1 MKKMPVIVWLPLVF
15 VAGGLVGYYG
25 PAEELRSRDVREQE
39 EKTKAKPKNA
49 FGSFTEL
56 VNIPEVAKRP
66 RRVKDTKPSTNATA
80 VAGRLGEAP
89 LPGESAD
96 GRVGDAPLP
105 GESASGRVGD
115 APLPEK
121 RKHVAP
127 EDLRARIDEAAELWR
142 TRIEVARASAIE
154 KLGLDDKGAESF
166 NDAIEDMN
174 AKLRE
179 SMQIVADRVASAEAM
194 TPELGIR
201 LMGDIST
208 SLAEAYD
215 SIGTCVDD
223 DHRGEVSRLQ
233 LTDFIDPSVGEP
245 LIAVQDKLED
255 FGERSG
261 K

>member
-1 MKKMPVIVWLPLVF
+1 MKKIPVIVWLPLVF
-15 VAGGLVGYYG
+15 IAGGLVGYYG

-66 RRVKDTKPSTNATA
+66 RRVKDTEPATNTTVVAATSDDQPTGTNATVE
-80 VAGRLGEAP
+80 VAAP
-89 LPGESAD
+89 
-96 GRVGDAPLP
+96 R
-105 GESASGRVGD
+105 R
-115 APLPEK
+115 K
-121 RKHVAP
+121 RVAP

-142 TRIEVARASAIE
+142 TRIEIARASAIE

-179 SMQIVADRVASAEAM
+179 SIQIVADRVASSEAM
-194 TPELGIR
+194 TQELGVR
-201 LMGDIST
+201 LMGDIAT
-208 SLAEAYD
+208 TLAETYDSLA
-215 SIGTCVDD
+215 TCVDE
-223 DHRGEVSRLQ
+223 DHRGEVSRLE
-233 LTDFIDPSVGEP
+233 LTNFIDPSVGEP

-255 FGERSG
+255 FGERPR

>member
-1 MKKMPVIVWLPLVF
+1 MKKIPVIVWLPLVF
-15 VAGGLVGYYG
+15 IAGGLVGYYG
-25 PAEELRSRDVREQE
+25 PAEELRSRDVREKE

-66 RRVKDTKPSTNATA
+66 RRVKDTEPATNTTAVATTSDEQPKGTNATA
-80 VAGRLGEAP
+80 EAT
-89 LPGESAD
+89 
-96 GRVGDAPLP
+96 AP
-105 GESASGRVGD
+105 R
-115 APLPEK
+115 

-142 TRIEVARASAIE
+142 TRIEIARASAIE

-179 SMQIVADRVASAEAM
+179 SIQIVADRVASSEAM
-194 TPELGIR
+194 TQELGVR
-201 LMGDIST
+201 LMGDIAT
-208 SLAEAYD
+208 TLAETYDSLA
-215 SIGTCVDD
+215 TCVDE
-223 DHRGEVSRLQ
+223 DHRGEVSRLE
-233 LTDFIDPSVGEP
+233 LTNFIDPSVGEP

-255 FGERSG
+255 FGERPR

>member
-1 MKKMPVIVWLPLVF
+1 MKKIPVIVWLPLVF
-15 VAGGLVGYYG
+15 IAGGLVGYYG
-25 PAEELRSRDVREQE
+25 PAEELRSRDVREKE

-66 RRVKDTKPSTNATA
+66 RRVKDTEPATNTTAVATTSDEQPKGTNATA
-80 VAGRLGEAP
+80 EAT
-89 LPGESAD
+89 
-96 GRVGDAPLP
+96 AP
-105 GESASGRVGD
+105 RR
-115 APLPEK
+115 K
-121 RKHVAP
+121 RVAP

-142 TRIEVARASAIE
+142 TRIEIARASAID

-179 SMQIVADRVASAEAM
+179 SIQIVADRVASSESL
-194 TPELGIR
+194 THELGVR
-201 LMGDIST
+201 LMGDIAT

-215 SIGTCVDD
+215 AIGTCVDE
-223 DHRGEVSRLQ
+223 DHRGEVSRLE
-233 LTDFIDPSVGEP
+233 LTNFIDPSVGEP

-255 FGERSG
+255 FGERSR

>member
-1 MKKMPVIVWLPLVF
+1 MMKKIPVIVWLPLVF
-15 VAGGLVGYYG
+15 IAGGLVGYYG
-25 PAEELRSRDVREQE
+25 PAEGLRSRDVREQE

-66 RRVKDTKPSTNATA
+66 RRVKDTEPATNTTVVAATSDDQPTGTNATVE
-80 VAGRLGEAP
+80 VAAP
-89 LPGESAD
+89 
-96 GRVGDAPLP
+96 R
-105 GESASGRVGD
+105 R
-115 APLPEK
+115 K
-121 RKHVAP
+121 RVAP

-142 TRIEVARASAIE
+142 TRIEIARASAIE

-179 SMQIVADRVASAEAM
+179 SIQIVADRVASSEAM
-194 TPELGIR
+194 TQELGVR
-201 LMGDIST
+201 LMGDIAT
-208 SLAEAYD
+208 TLAETYDSLA
-215 SIGTCVDD
+215 TCVDE
-223 DHRGEVSRLQ
+223 DHRGEVSRLE
-233 LTDFIDPSVGEP
+233 LTNFIDPSVGEP

-255 FGERSG
+255 FGERPG

>member
-1 MKKMPVIVWLPLVF
+1 MKKIPVIVWLPLVF
-15 VAGGLVGYYG
+15 IAGGLVGYYG

-66 RRVKDTKPSTNATA
+66 RRVKDTEPATNTTVVAATSDEQPTGTNATA
-80 VAGRLGEAP
+80 EAT
-89 LPGESAD
+89 
-96 GRVGDAPLP
+96 AP
-105 GESASGRVGD
+105 RR
-115 APLPEK
+115 K
-121 RKHVAP
+121 RVAP

-142 TRIEVARASAIE
+142 TRIEIARASAIE
-154 KLGLDDKGAESF
+154 KLGLDDKGAEAF

-179 SMQIVADRVASAEAM
+179 SIQIVADRVASSEAM
-194 TPELGIR
+194 TQELGVR
-201 LMGDIST
+201 LMGDIAT
-208 SLAEAYD
+208 TLAETYDSLA
-215 SIGTCVDD
+215 TCVDE
-223 DHRGEVSRLQ
+223 DHRGEVSRLE
-233 LTDFIDPSVGEP
+233 LTNFIDPSVGEP

-255 FGERSG
+255 FGERPR

>member
-1 MKKMPVIVWLPLVF
+1 MKKIPVIVWLPLVF
-15 VAGGLVGYYG
+15 IAGGLVGYYG
-25 PAEELRSRDVREQE
+25 PAEELRSRDVREKE

-66 RRVKDTKPSTNATA
+66 RRVKDTEPATNKND
-80 VAGRLGEAP
+80 VA
-89 LPGESAD
+89 

-105 GESASGRVGD
+105 GESAGGRVGD

-121 RKHVAP
+121 RRRVAP

-142 TRIEVARASAIE
+142 TRIEIARASAID

-179 SMQIVADRVASAEAM
+179 SIQIVADRVASSESL
-194 TPELGIR
+194 THELGVR
-201 LMGDIST
+201 LMGDIAT

-215 SIGTCVDD
+215 AIGTCVDE
-223 DHRGEVSRLQ
+223 DHRGEVSRLE
-233 LTDFIDPSVGEP
+233 LTNFIDPSVGEP

-255 FGERSG
+255 FGERPR

>member
-1 MKKMPVIVWLPLVF
+1 MKKIPVIVWLPLVF
-15 VAGGLVGYYG
+15 IAGGLVGYYG

-56 VNIPEVAKRP
+56 VNIPDVAKRP
-66 RRVKDTKPSTNATA
+66 RRVKDTEPATNKND
-80 VAGRLGEAP
+80 VAGRVE
-89 LPGESAD
+89 
-96 GRVGDAPLP
+96 DAPLP

-121 RKHVAP
+121 RKRVAP
-127 EDLRARIDEAAELWR
+127 EDLRARIDEASELWR
-142 TRIEVARASAIE
+142 TRIEIARASAIE
-154 KLGLDDKGAESF
+154 KLGLDDKSAESF
-166 NDAIEDMN
+166 NDALEDMN

-179 SMQIVADRVASAEAM
+179 SIQIVADRVASAEAM

-201 LMGDIST
+201 LMGDIAT

-215 SIGTCVDD
+215 AIGTCVDE

-255 FGERSG
+255 FGERPR

>member
-1 MKKMPVIVWLPLVF
+1 MKKIPVIVWLPLVF
-15 VAGGLVGYYG
+15 IAGGLVGYYG
-25 PAEELRSRDVREQE
+25 PAEELRSRDVREKE

-66 RRVKDTKPSTNATA
+66 RRVKDTEPSTNATA
-80 VAGRLGEAP
+80 VAATADEQPKGTNATAEAT
-89 LPGESAD
+89 
-96 GRVGDAPLP
+96 AP
-105 GESASGRVGD
+105 RR
-115 APLPEK
+115 K
-121 RKHVAP
+121 RVAP

-142 TRIEVARASAIE
+142 TRIEIARASAID

-179 SMQIVADRVASAEAM
+179 SIQIVADRVASSESL
-194 TPELGIR
+194 THELGVR
-201 LMGDIST
+201 LMGDIAT

-215 SIGTCVDD
+215 AIGTCVDE
-223 DHRGEVSRLQ
+223 DHRGEVSRLE
-233 LTDFIDPSVGEP
+233 LTNFIDPSVGEP

-255 FGERSG
+255 FGERPR

>member
-1 MKKMPVIVWLPLVF
+1 MKKIPVIVWLPLVF
-15 VAGGLVGYYG
+15 IAGGLVGYYG
-25 PAEELRSRDVREQE
+25 PAEELRSRDVREKE

-66 RRVKDTKPSTNATA
+66 RRVKDTEPATNTTD
-80 VAGRLGEAP
+80 VA
-89 LPGESAD
+89 
-96 GRVGDAPLP
+96 
-105 GESASGRVGD
+105 GRVGD

-121 RKHVAP
+121 RRRVAP

-142 TRIEVARASAIE
+142 TRIEIARASAID

-179 SMQIVADRVASAEAM
+179 SIQIVADRVASSESL
-194 TPELGIR
+194 THELGVR
-201 LMGDIST
+201 LMGDIAT

-215 SIGTCVDD
+215 AIGTCVDE
-223 DHRGEVSRLQ
+223 DHRGEVSRLE
-233 LTDFIDPSVGEP
+233 LTNFIDPSVGEP

-255 FGERSG
+255 FGERPR

>member
-1 MKKMPVIVWLPLVF
+1 MKKIPVIVWLPLVF
-15 VAGGLVGYYG
+15 IAGGLVGYYG
-25 PAEELRSRDVREQE
+25 PAEELRSRDVREKE

-66 RRVKDTKPSTNATA
+66 RRVKDTEPATNKND
-80 VAGRLGEAP
+80 VAGRVE
-89 LPGESAD
+89 
-96 GRVGDAPLP
+96 DAPLP
-105 GESASGRVGD
+105 GESAGGRVGD

-121 RKHVAP
+121 RRRVAP

-142 TRIEVARASAIE
+142 TRIEIARASAID

-166 NDAIEDMN
+166 NDALEDMN

-179 SMQIVADRVASAEAM
+179 SMQIVADRVASSESL
-194 TPELGIR
+194 THELGVR
-201 LMGDIST
+201 LMGDIAT

-215 SIGTCVDD
+215 AIGTCVDE
-223 DHRGEVSRLQ
+223 DHRGEVSRLE
-233 LTDFIDPSVGEP
+233 LTNFIDPSVGEP

-255 FGERSG
+255 FGERPR

>member
-1 MKKMPVIVWLPLVF
+1 MKKIPVIVWLPLVF
-15 VAGGLVGYYG
+15 IAGGLVGYYG

-66 RRVKDTKPSTNATA
+66 RRVKDTDPATNTTVIA
-80 VAGRLGEAP
+80 
-89 LPGESAD
+89 
-96 GRVGDAPLP
+96 GRVGDAPLPDAGRVGEAPLP

-121 RKHVAP
+121 RRRVAP

-142 TRIEVARASAIE
+142 TRIEIARASAIE
-154 KLGLDDKGAESF
+154 KLGLDDKGAEAF

-179 SMQIVADRVASAEAM
+179 SIQIVADRVASSEAM
-194 TPELGIR
+194 TQELGVR
-201 LMGDIST
+201 LMGDIAT
-208 SLAEAYD
+208 TLAETYDSLA
-215 SIGTCVDD
+215 TCVDE
-223 DHRGEVSRLQ
+223 DHRGEVSRLE
-233 LTDFIDPSVGEP
+233 LTNFIDPSVGEP

-255 FGERSG
+255 FGERPR

>member
-1 MKKMPVIVWLPLVF
+1 MKKIPVIVWLPLVF
-15 VAGGLVGYYG
+15 IAGGLVGYYG
-25 PAEELRSRDVREQE
+25 PAEELRSRDVREKE

-66 RRVKDTKPSTNATA
+66 RRVKDTEPATNTTA
-80 VAGRLGEAP
+80 VA
-89 LPGESAD
+89 

-121 RKHVAP
+121 RRRVAP

-142 TRIEVARASAIE
+142 TRIEIARASAID

-179 SMQIVADRVASAEAM
+179 SIQIVADRVASSESL
-194 TPELGIR
+194 THELGVR
-201 LMGDIST
+201 LMGDIAT

-215 SIGTCVDD
+215 AIGTCVDE
-223 DHRGEVSRLQ
+223 DHRGEVSRLE
-233 LTDFIDPSVGEP
+233 LTNFIDPSVGEP

-255 FGERSG
+255 FGERSR

>member
-1 MKKMPVIVWLPLVF
+1 MMKKIPVIVWLPLVF
-15 VAGGLVGYYG
+15 IAGGLVGYYG
-25 PAEELRSRDVREQE
+25 PAEELRSRDVREKE

-66 RRVKDTKPSTNATA
+66 RRVKDTEPATNKADVAATEYEQPNETNATA
-80 VAGRLGEAP
+80 EAT
-89 LPGESAD
+89 
-96 GRVGDAPLP
+96 AP
-105 GESASGRVGD
+105 RR
-115 APLPEK
+115 K
-121 RKHVAP
+121 RVAP

-142 TRIEVARASAIE
+142 TRIEIARASAID

-179 SMQIVADRVASAEAM
+179 SIQIVADRVASSESL
-194 TPELGIR
+194 THELGVR
-201 LMGDIST
+201 LMGDIAT

-215 SIGTCVDD
+215 AIGTCVDE
-223 DHRGEVSRLQ
+223 DHRGEVSRLE
-233 LTDFIDPSVGEP
+233 LTNFIDPSVGEP

-255 FGERSG
+255 FGERPR

>member
-1 MKKMPVIVWLPLVF
+1 MKKIPVIVWLPLVF
-15 VAGGLVGYYG
+15 IAGGLVGYYG
-25 PAEELRSRDVREQE
+25 PAEELRSRDVREKE

-66 RRVKDTKPSTNATA
+66 RRVKDTEPATNTTD

-89 LPGESAD
+89 LPGESA
-96 GRVGDAPLP
+96 G
-105 GESASGRVGD
+105 GRVGD

-121 RKHVAP
+121 RRRVAP

-142 TRIEVARASAIE
+142 TRIEIARASAID

-179 SMQIVADRVASAEAM
+179 SIQIVADRVASSESL
-194 TPELGIR
+194 THELGVR
-201 LMGDIST
+201 LMGDIAT

-215 SIGTCVDD
+215 AIGTCVDE
-223 DHRGEVSRLQ
+223 DHRGEVSRLE
-233 LTDFIDPSVGEP
+233 LTNFIDPSVGEP

-255 FGERSG
+255 FGERPR

>member
-1 MKKMPVIVWLPLVF
+1 MKKIPVIVWLPLVF
-15 VAGGLVGYYG
+15 IAGGLVGYYG

-39 EKTKAKPKNA
+39 EKAKPKSKNA

-66 RRVKDTKPSTNATA
+66 RRVKDQGATMGSGSSVSPAGSDPAGSASDSAAETNATA
-80 VAGRLGEAP
+80 EAT
-89 LPGESAD
+89 
-96 GRVGDAPLP
+96 AP
-105 GESASGRVGD
+105 RR
-115 APLPEK
+115 K
-121 RKHVAP
+121 RVAP

-142 TRIEVARASAIE
+142 TRIEIARASAIE

-179 SMQIVADRVASAEAM
+179 SIQIVADRVASAEAM

-201 LMGDIST
+201 LMGDIAT

-215 SIGTCVDD
+215 AIGTCVDE

>member
-1 MKKMPVIVWLPLVF
+1 MKKIPVIVWLPLVF
-15 VAGGLVGYYG
+15 IAGGLVGYYG
-25 PAEELRSRDVREQE
+25 PAEELRSRDVREKE

-66 RRVKDTKPSTNATA
+66 RRVKETEPTTNTTD
-80 VAGRLGEAP
+80 VAGRLGEGP
-89 LPGESAD
+89 LPGESA
-96 GRVGDAPLP
+96 G
-105 GESASGRVGD
+105 GRVGD

-121 RKHVAP
+121 RRRVAP

-142 TRIEVARASAIE
+142 TRIEIARASAIE

-179 SMQIVADRVASAEAM
+179 SIQIVADRVASSESL
-194 TPELGIR
+194 THELGVR
-201 LMGDIST
+201 LMGDIAT
-208 SLAEAYD
+208 SLAETYD
-215 SIGTCVDD
+215 SLATCVDE
-223 DHRGEVSRLQ
+223 DHRGEVSRLE
-233 LTDFIDPSVGEP
+233 LTNFIDPSVGEP

-255 FGERSG
+255 FGERPR

>member
-1 MKKMPVIVWLPLVF
+1 MKKIPVIVWLPLVF
-15 VAGGLVGYYG
+15 IAGGLVGYYG
-25 PAEELRSRDVREQE
+25 PAEELRSRDVREKE

-66 RRVKDTKPSTNATA
+66 RRVKDTEPATNKND
-80 VAGRLGEAP
+80 VAERVGEAP
-89 LPGESAD
+89 LPGESAG
-96 GRVGDAPLP
+96 GRA
-105 GESASGRVGD
+105 GD

-121 RKHVAP
+121 RRRVAP

-142 TRIEVARASAIE
+142 TRIEIARASAIE

-174 AKLRE
+174 TKLRE
-179 SMQIVADRVASAEAM
+179 SIQIVADRVASSESL
-194 TPELGIR
+194 THELGVR
-201 LMGDIST
+201 LMGDIAT
-208 SLAEAYD
+208 SLAETYD
-215 SIGTCVDD
+215 SLATCVDE
-223 DHRGEVSRLQ
+223 DHRGEVSRLE
-233 LTDFIDPSVGEP
+233 LTNFIDPSVGEP

-255 FGERSG
+255 FGERPR

>member
-1 MKKMPVIVWLPLVF
+1 MKKIPAIVWLPLVF
-15 VAGGLVGYYG
+15 IAGGLVGYYG
-25 PAEELRSRDVREQE
+25 PAEELRSRDVREKE
-39 EKTKAKPKNA
+39 EKTRAKPKNA

-66 RRVKDTKPSTNATA
+66 RRVKDTEPATNTTD
-80 VAGRLGEAP
+80 VA
-89 LPGESAD
+89 

-121 RKHVAP
+121 RKRVAP

-142 TRIEVARASAIE
+142 TRIEIARASAIE

-174 AKLRE
+174 VKLRE
-179 SMQIVADRVASAEAM
+179 SIQIVADRVASSEAM
-194 TPELGIR
+194 TQELGVR
-201 LMGDIST
+201 LMGDIAT
-208 SLAEAYD
+208 SLAETYD
-215 SIGTCVDD
+215 SIATCVDE
-223 DHRGEVSRLQ
+223 DHRGEVSRLE
-233 LTDFIDPSVGEP
+233 LTNFIDPSVGEP

-255 FGERSG
+255 FGERSR

>member
-1 MKKMPVIVWLPLVF
+1 MKKIPVIVWLPLVF
-15 VAGGLVGYYG
+15 IAGGLVGYYG

-66 RRVKDTKPSTNATA
+66 RRVKDTEPATNTTVVAATSDDQPTGTNATVE
-80 VAGRLGEAP
+80 VAAP
-89 LPGESAD
+89 
-96 GRVGDAPLP
+96 R
-105 GESASGRVGD
+105 R
-115 APLPEK
+115 K
-121 RKHVAP
+121 RVAP

-142 TRIEVARASAIE
+142 TRIEIARAAASE

-179 SMQIVADRVASAEAM
+179 SIQIVADRVASSEAM
-194 TPELGIR
+194 TQELGVR
-201 LMGDIST
+201 LMGDIAT
-208 SLAEAYD
+208 TLAETYDSLA
-215 SIGTCVDD
+215 TCVDE

-255 FGERSG
+255 FGERPG

>member
-1 MKKMPVIVWLPLVF
+1 MMKKIPVIVWLPLVF
-15 VAGGLVGYYG
+15 IAGGLVGYYG
-25 PAEELRSRDVREQE
+25 PAEELRSRDVREKE

-66 RRVKDTKPSTNATA
+66 RRVKDTAPATNTTAAAATSDEQPTGTNATA
-80 VAGRLGEAP
+80 EAT
-89 LPGESAD
+89 
-96 GRVGDAPLP
+96 AP
-105 GESASGRVGD
+105 RR
-115 APLPEK
+115 K
-121 RKHVAP
+121 RVAP

-142 TRIEVARASAIE
+142 TRIEIARASAID

-179 SMQIVADRVASAEAM
+179 SIQIVADRVASSESL
-194 TPELGIR
+194 THELGVR
-201 LMGDIST
+201 LMGDIAT

-215 SIGTCVDD
+215 AIGTCVDE
-223 DHRGEVSRLQ
+223 DHRGEVSRLE
-233 LTDFIDPSVGEP
+233 LTNFIDPSVGEP

-255 FGERSG
+255 FGERPR

>member
-1 MKKMPVIVWLPLVF
+1 MKKIPVIVWLPLVF
-15 VAGGLVGYYG
+15 VAGGLIGYYG

-66 RRVKDTKPSTNATA
+66 RRVKDTEPATNTTAVATTTVAATADEQPTGTNAT
-80 VAGRLGEAP
+80 VEVTAP
-89 LPGESAD
+89 
-96 GRVGDAPLP
+96 R
-105 GESASGRVGD
+105 R
-115 APLPEK
+115 K
-121 RKHVAP
+121 RVAP
-127 EDLRARIDEAAELWR
+127 DDLRARIDEAA
-142 TRIEVARASAIE
+142 ASAIE

-174 AKLRE
+174 VKLRE
-179 SMQIVADRVASAEAM
+179 SIQIVADRVASSESL

-201 LMGDIST
+201 LMGDIAT

-215 SIGTCVDD
+215 AIGTCVDD
-223 DHRGEVSRLQ
+223 DHRGEVSRLE
-233 LTDFIDPSVGEP
+233 LTNFIDPSVGEP

-255 FGERSG
+255 FGERSM

>member
-1 MKKMPVIVWLPLVF
+1 MKKIPVIVWLPLVF
-15 VAGGLVGYYG
+15 IAGGLVGYYG
-25 PAEELRSRDVREQE
+25 PAEELRSRDVREKE

-66 RRVKDTKPSTNATA
+66 RRVKDTEPATNKND
-80 VAGRLGEAP
+80 VA
-89 LPGESAD
+89 
-96 GRVGDAPLP
+96 
-105 GESASGRVGD
+105 GRVGD

-121 RKHVAP
+121 RKRVAP

-142 TRIEVARASAIE
+142 TRIEIARASAID

-179 SMQIVADRVASAEAM
+179 SIQIVADRVASSESL
-194 TPELGIR
+194 THELGVR
-201 LMGDIST
+201 LMGDIAT

-215 SIGTCVDD
+215 AIGTCVDE
-223 DHRGEVSRLQ
+223 DHRGEVSRLE
-233 LTDFIDPSVGEP
+233 LTNFIDPSVGEP

-255 FGERSG
+255 FGERPR

>member
-1 MKKMPVIVWLPLVF
+1 MMKKIPVIVWLPLVF
-15 VAGGLVGYYG
+15 IAGGLVGYYG
-25 PAEELRSRDVREQE
+25 PAEELRSRDVREKE

-66 RRVKDTKPSTNATA
+66 RRVKDTEPTTNTTD
-80 VAGRLGEAP
+80 VAGRVGEAP
-89 LPGESAD
+89 LPGESA
-96 GRVGDAPLP
+96 G
-105 GESASGRVGD
+105 GRVGD

-121 RKHVAP
+121 RRRVAP

-142 TRIEVARASAIE
+142 TRIEIARASAIE

-179 SMQIVADRVASAEAM
+179 SIQIVADRVASSESL
-194 TPELGIR
+194 THELGVR
-201 LMGDIST
+201 LMGDIAT

-215 SIGTCVDD
+215 AIGTCVDE
-223 DHRGEVSRLQ
+223 DHRGEVSRLE
-233 LTDFIDPSVGEP
+233 LTNFIDPSVGEP

-255 FGERSG
+255 FGERPR

>member
-1 MKKMPVIVWLPLVF
+1 MKKIPVIVWLPLVF
-15 VAGGLVGYYG
+15 IAGGLVGYYG
-25 PAEELRSRDVREQE
+25 PAEELRSRDVREKE

-66 RRVKDTKPSTNATA
+66 RRVKDTEPATNKND
-80 VAGRLGEAP
+80 VAGRVE
-89 LPGESAD
+89 
-96 GRVGDAPLP
+96 DAPLP
-105 GESASGRVGD
+105 GESAGGRVGD

-121 RKHVAP
+121 RRRVAP

-142 TRIEVARASAIE
+142 TRIEIARASAIE
-154 KLGLDDKGAESF
+154 KLGLDDKGAELF

-179 SMQIVADRVASAEAM
+179 SIQIVADRVASSESL
-194 TPELGIR
+194 THELGVR
-201 LMGDIST
+201 LMGDIAT
-208 SLAEAYD
+208 SLAETYD
-215 SIGTCVDD
+215 SLATCVDE
-223 DHRGEVSRLQ
+223 DHRGDVSRLE
-233 LTDFIDPSVGEP
+233 LTNFIDPSVGEP

-255 FGERSG
+255 FGERSR

>member
-1 MKKMPVIVWLPLVF
+1 MKKIPVIVWLPLVF
-15 VAGGLVGYYG
+15 IAGGLVGYYG
-25 PAEELRSRDVREQE
+25 PAEELRSRDVREKE

-66 RRVKDTKPSTNATA
+66 RRVKDTEPATNKND
-80 VAGRLGEAP
+80 VA
-89 LPGESAD
+89 

-121 RKHVAP
+121 RRRVAP

-142 TRIEVARASAIE
+142 TRIEIARASAIE
-154 KLGLDDKGAESF
+154 KLGLDDKGAEAF

-179 SMQIVADRVASAEAM
+179 SIQIVADRVASSESL
-194 TPELGIR
+194 TQELGVR
-201 LMGDIST
+201 LMGDIAT
-208 SLAEAYD
+208 TLAETYDSLA
-215 SIGTCVDD
+215 TCVDE
-223 DHRGEVSRLQ
+223 DHRGEVSRLE
-233 LTDFIDPSVGEP
+233 LTNFIDPSVGEP

-255 FGERSG
+255 FGERPR

>member
-1 MKKMPVIVWLPLVF
+1 MKKIPVIVWLPLVF
-15 VAGGLVGYYG
+15 IAGGLVGYYG
-25 PAEELRSRDVREQE
+25 PAEELRSRDVREKE

-66 RRVKDTKPSTNATA
+66 RRVKETEPATNTTA
-80 VAGRLGEAP
+80 VAGRLGE
-89 LPGESAD
+89 
-96 GRVGDAPLP
+96 APLP

-121 RKHVAP
+121 RKRVAP

-142 TRIEVARASAIE
+142 TRIEIARASAIE
-154 KLGLDDKGAESF
+154 KLGLDDKGAEAF

-174 AKLRE
+174 TKLRE
-179 SMQIVADRVASAEAM
+179 SIQIVADRVASSESL
-194 TPELGIR
+194 THELGVR
-201 LMGDIST
+201 LMGDIAT
-208 SLAEAYD
+208 SLAETYD
-215 SIGTCVDD
+215 SLANCVDEE
-223 DHRGEVSRLQ
+223 HRGEVSRLE
-233 LTDFIDPSVGEP
+233 LTNFIDPSVGEP

-255 FGERSG
+255 FGERPR